1 MKTAEN
7 SLKSCT
13 LLDKPINYIAS
24 EIDKEIVKGL
34 ILRTIKIARTK
45 GGTPCLWESYSE
57 FDNLIRTTVI
67 VDNEGKIKDSIFVRN
82 QKNKQAL
89 IPIDEN
95 DCIIKVFKDTIGI
108 AVSVLIIHEISAQRN
123 EAVIY
128 PTFRKESSEDKEFPS
143 EYLEAITKCLEK
155 LEDYDLIVS
164 QINK

>member
-13 LLDKPINYIAS
+13 LLDRPVDHIAS
-24 EIDKEIVKGL
+24 EINKEIIKGL
-34 ILRTIKIARTK
+34 VLRTIKVARTK

-67 VDNEGKIKDSIFVRN
+67 INSEGKIKDSVFIRN
-82 QKNKQAL
+82 RKNKQAL
-89 IPIDEN
+89 IPIN
-95 DCIIKVFKDTIGI
+95 TKDCIIKVFKDTIGI
-108 AVSVLIIHEISAQRN
+108 AVSVLHIHEISAQKN

-155 LEDYDLIVS
+155 LEDCDLIVS
-164 QINK
+164 QINR